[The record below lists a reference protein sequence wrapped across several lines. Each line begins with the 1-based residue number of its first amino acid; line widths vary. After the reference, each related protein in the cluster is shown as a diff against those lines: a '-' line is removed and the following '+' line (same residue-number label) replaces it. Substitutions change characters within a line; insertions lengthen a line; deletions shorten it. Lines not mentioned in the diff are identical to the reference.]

1 MWHAG
6 RVRFASFSPDGE
18 RIVTCS
24 ADNTARIWDAKSGY
38 PLSGPLKHKAEV
50 IFARFSADG
59 QRLATASD
67 DKTIYVWDL
76 PTPGPSIPKW
86 LPDIAEGIA
95 GQRLTT
101 KGTFQP
107 VTGDT
112 FF

>member
-76 PTPGPSIPKW
+76 PTPGPSI
-86 LPDIAEGIA
+86 LSLERSDLVARFFAVARAVG
-95 GQRLTT
+95 GVG
-101 KGTFQP
+101 GTCK
-107 VTGDT
+107 
-112 FF
+112 